1 MKFSTRED
9 VDAPIADVFKALCDF
24 DAFERAAMRRGAEV
38 NRKVEPEGSGLG
50 AKWDVAFV
58 MRGKAREITL
68 EVTDAR
74 EPEFLTVSMTSKSF
88 LGSLGVELIALSR
101 SKTRMVIGFE
111 VRPQNLSARVLVQ
124 SAKLTKPKLDAKF
137 RDRVALQ
144 VRDMESRLQ
153 AGV

>member
-9 VDAPIADVFKALCDF
+9 VDAPIADVFEALCDF

-38 NRKVEPEGSGLG
+38 TRKVEPEGSGLG
-50 AKWDVAFV
+50 AKWDVALV

-144 VRDMESRLQ
+144 VREMESRLQ
-153 AGV
+153 ARV